1 MIEDDWMWAIRI
13 GLFTFFES
21 GKFQIMF
28 QSRSQGSPKSL
39 NDILGYRFPQGPLR
53 PGPRVGTDGLGQ
65 YKMPIV
71 QDSRCAKRGRAP
83 NRFRIIV

>member
-53 PGPRVGTDGLGQ
+53 PGPRVGTEGLGH
-65 YKMPIV
+65 YKMIGN
-71 QDSRCAKRGRAP
+71 QDTLRAQRGRA
-83 NRFRIIV
+83 RSALFS